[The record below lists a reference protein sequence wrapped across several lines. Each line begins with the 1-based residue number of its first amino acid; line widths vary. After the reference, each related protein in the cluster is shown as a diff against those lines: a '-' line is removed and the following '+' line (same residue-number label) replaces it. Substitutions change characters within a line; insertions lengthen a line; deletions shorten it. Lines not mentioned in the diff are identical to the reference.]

1 MAHLPPCRIVQK
13 SGAIYL
19 LWTTDQAAQ
28 FKQSGSHVVFFNP
41 FLVTPAA
48 NAFMRPFLT
57 NLDKVGQSSQPQLK
71 ATVRSQ
77 IEAGGFVAKR
87 LKANME
93 MPERLSRCRTPM
105 DTMMVATSYWMEAFE
120 DYAESSQRAARIL
133 GFASPTVVS
142 RIGDWQPPM
151 APVDMVPTEPARV
164 RDVMDVEVAETATAP
179 VRTDTS
185 AEYAQAA

>member
-1 MAHLPPCRIVQK
+1 MF
-13 SGAIYL
+13 Y
-19 LWTTDQAAQ
+19 
-28 FKQSGSHVVFFNP
+28 NP
-41 FLVTPAA
+41 FLATPAA

-57 NLDKVGQSSQPQLK
+57 NLDKVGQSSQPQVK

-120 DYAESSQRAARIL
+120 DYAESTQRAARIL
-133 GFASPTVVS
+133 GFAGPDVVS

-151 APVDMVPTEPARV
+151 APVDMVPRAPARV
-164 RDVMDVEVAETATAP
+164 RDVMDVATADKP
-179 VRTDTS
+179 VAPAEADTS
-185 AEYAQAA
+185 KDYAQAA